1 MKKLRFLVY
10 LFLPG
15 LLFAQQRTP
24 EQDSLI
30 AQTQRK
36 TKADHADMLQ
46 QLGIKELRPGRSG
59 NPNGTNPANYDESKA
74 NPFPVLPELLTL
86 NNGKKVST
94 KKQWE

>member
-1 MKKLRFLVY
+1 MKKLLSLVY
-10 LFLPG
+10 LLLPA

-46 QLGIKELRPGRSG
+46 QLGISALRPGRSG
-59 NPNGTNPANYDESKA
+59 NPTGSNPANYDDSKFA
-74 NPFPVLPELLTL
+74 RHFDNE
-86 NNGKKVST
+86 
-94 KKQWE
+94 